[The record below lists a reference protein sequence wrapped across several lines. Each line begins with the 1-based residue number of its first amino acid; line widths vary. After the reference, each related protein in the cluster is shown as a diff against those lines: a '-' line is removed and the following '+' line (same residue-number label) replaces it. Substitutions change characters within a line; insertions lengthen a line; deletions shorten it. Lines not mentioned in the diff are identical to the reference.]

1 MLMPRQLAVPALGLL
16 YVACVVTS
24 NVGFKLSA
32 ESHNWR
38 GFLAWQVVGNF
49 AGFLGVISFT
59 LLLKFIPLYLA
70 YGIFMGLGF
79 LAVQVV
85 AARLIFKEPIRSVQ
99 WIGVTLILVGIF
111 LIALGRKE

>member
-1 MLMPRQLAVPALGLL
+1 MPKHIAVPALGLL
-16 YVACVVTS
+16 YVACVVAS

-32 ESHNWR
+32 GSQNWR
-38 GFLAWQVVGNF
+38 GFLAWQVMGNL

-79 LAVQVV
+79 VAVQVV

-99 WIGVTLILVGIF
+99 WIGVTLILLGIF
-111 LIALGRKE
+111 LIALGRRE

>member
-1 MLMPRQLAVPALGLL
+1 MMRQFAIPALGLL

-32 ESHNWR
+32 GSQNWK
-38 GFLAWQVVGNF
+38 GFLAWQIMANL
-49 AGFLGVISFT
+49 AGFVGVISFT

-79 LAVQVV
+79 VAVQVV
-85 AARLIFKEPIRSVQ
+85 AARLIFKEPIRSIQ
-99 WIGVTLILVGIF
+99 WIGVTLIMLGIF
-111 LIALGRKE
+111 LIALGRRE

>member
-1 MLMPRQLAVPALGLL
+1 MARQLAIPALGLL

-32 ESHNWR
+32 GSQTWR
-38 GFLAWQVVGNF
+38 GFLAWQVVGNL
-49 AGFLGVISFT
+49 AGFLGVIAFT

-79 LAVQVV
+79 VAVQVL
-85 AARLIFKEPIRSVQ
+85 AARLLFKEQIRPIQ
-99 WIGVTLILVGIF
+99 WIGVTLILLGIF

>member
-1 MLMPRQLAVPALGLL
+1 MTKQLIVPALGLL

-32 ESHNWR
+32 GSQNWR
-38 GFLAWQVVGNF
+38 EFLAWQVMANL
-49 AGFLGVISFT
+49 AGLVGVISFT

-79 LAVQVV
+79 VAVQVV
-85 AARLIFKEPIRSVQ
+85 AARLLFKERILSIQ
-99 WIGVTLILVGIF
+99 WIGVAFIVLGIF